1 MRNPRNTGAQ
11 AHYLKNKQDLAI
23 LFSAVVIF
31 FFIKYRYIYIYKYRY
46 HPTCFLNKVHNF
58 IFITLYDQKFK
69 LGLLMTSTRTPNKS

>member
-31 FFIKYRYIYIYKYRY
+31 FLSNIDIYIYKYRY

-58 IFITLYDQKFK
+58 MFITLYDQKFK